1 MPMPSRI
8 LTDLGNIYFTE
19 IDVTADWTTA
29 ANAKSDIQT
38 ALGMNLAAPA
48 YSLYFFLW
56 EGANDSDDFACLKIT
71 KTTGTAA
78 YTDEFASSTPW
89 SSAPTTDEAYLI
101 GTSMLA

>member
-1 MPMPSRI
+1 MPSRI
-8 LTDLGNIYFTE
+8 LSDPGNIYFTE
-19 IDVTADWTTA
+19 IDVIADWTTA
-29 ANAKSDIQT
+29 ANAKADLQT

-48 YSLYFFLW
+48 YNLYFFLW
-56 EGANDSDDFACLKIT
+56 EGVNDSDDFACLKIA
-71 KTTGTAA
+71 KTTGTAT